1 MALCAACASPKRFP
15 CGRRERM
22 KEAEGPFLGA
32 GSSVASCLPERR
44 AARWAQGVPSSC
56 RPVPCPAAPSSCY
69 VERHGQQCGC
79 HFRTFAASQPS
90 PWSPL
95 PRPTHSPLR
104 ALAAMSGAKRARG
117 EACPISNRKGELG
130 APEAKRRR
138 GAAFK
143 IKRRRKEKR
152 VRFHRAWTSAVT
164 TSVEPMEVDPP
175 LDEPMEVDPPPDE
188 PMEVDPPPDEPME
201 VDPPAAQLA
210 WHHTTVPGPASAPS
224 HRRWSRRSAPYP
236 LRGPRPQH

>member
-1 MALCAACASPKRFP
+1 MP
-15 CGRRERM
+15 
-22 KEAEGPFLGA
+22 
-32 GSSVASCLPERR
+32 
-44 AARWAQGVPSSC
+44 GV
-56 RPVPCPAAPSSCY
+56 
-69 VERHGQQCGC
+69 
-79 HFRTFAASQPS
+79 
-90 PWSPL
+90 
-95 PRPTHSPLR
+95 
-104 ALAAMSGAKRARG
+104 KRARG
-117 EACPISNRKGELG
+117 EFCPLLNGKKELG
-130 APEAKRRR
+130 FPEAKRRR
-138 GAAFK
+138 GAALK
-143 IKRRRKEKR
+143 IKRRRGQR
-152 VRFHRAWTSAVT
+152 FRFHRAWTSAVT